1 MGFTVISMKARRCI
15 LLAIVCL
22 CGVPAAVGADVIVLM
37 NGVRV
42 VGTVVD
48 ATRTAVVVKVGGSE
62 VRIRP
67 DRVRSITFGDQAP
80 VAAAKPEPVPAS
92 EPARSQQAAVTFT
105 TIPSAPPRPPRPL
118 SEQVRAALAALDKL
132 QTATESALAPADY
145 TARVAEVRRVVEQ
158 ALDAGAEESD
168 VRSAI
173 AAAVDYH
180 ALAALAGTIYER
192 RGDLAVIGRD
202 AVVTEC
208 RALGEQITR
217 EAEQLKLNPSNPA
230 LIGLLTATEGAM
242 SLRVC
247 AGEKIA
253 EAEALAKAPR

>member
-1 MGFTVISMKARRCI
+1 MKARRCI
-15 LLAIVCL
+15 LFAIVCF
-22 CGVPAAVGADVIVLM
+22 CGVPPAVGADVIELM

-42 VGTVVD
+42 VGTVMD
-48 ATRTAVVVKVGGSE
+48 ATRTAVVVKVGGNE

-67 DRVRSITFGDQAP
+67 DRVRSITFGDEAP
-80 VAAAKPEPVPAS
+80 VAAAKPESIPAS
-92 EPARSQQAAVTFT
+92 EPAQSHQAAVTFT

-118 SEQVRAALAALDKL
+118 SAHVRAALAALDKL

-145 TARVAEVRRVVEQ
+145 TARVAEVRREVEQ
-158 ALDAGAEESD
+158 ALGAGADDAD
-168 VRSAI
+168 VRGAI

-192 RGDLAVIGRD
+192 RGDLEVIGRD

-208 RALGEQITR
+208 RALSEQITR
-217 EAEQLKLNPSNPA
+217 EAAQLKLNPSNPA
-230 LIGLLTATEGAM
+230 LIGLLTATEGATP
-242 SLRVC
+242 LRAC

-253 EAEALAKAPR
+253 EAESLAKAPR

>member
-1 MGFTVISMKARRCI
+1 MKVLCRI
-15 LLAIVCL
+15 LLAIACL
-22 CGVPAAVGADVIVLM
+22 GGVPATVGADVIELM

-42 VGTVVD
+42 VGTVMD
-48 ATRTAVVVKVGGSE
+48 ATRTAVVVKVGGNE

-80 VAAAKPEPVPAS
+80 VGAANPESVPAP
-92 EPARSQQAAVTFT
+92 EPARSHQAAVTFT

-118 SEQVRAALAALDKL
+118 SAQVRTAFAALDKL

-145 TARVAEVRRVVEQ
+145 TARVSEVRREVEQ
-158 ALDAGAEESD
+158 ALSTGDDDAD
-168 VRSAI
+168 VRSAM

-192 RGDLAVIGRD
+192 RGDLEVIGRD

-208 RALGEQITR
+208 RALSEQITR
-217 EAEQLKLNPSNPA
+217 EAEQLKLNPSSPA
-230 LIGLLTATEGAM
+230 LIGLLTATEGATP
-242 SLRVC
+242 LRAC
-247 AGEKIA
+247 AGDKIA
-253 EAEALAKAPR
+253 EAESLAKAPR

>member
-1 MGFTVISMKARRCI
+1 MKVLCRI

-22 CGVPAAVGADVIVLM
+22 CGVPTTVGADVIELM
-37 NGVRV
+37 NGVRI
-42 VGTVVD
+42 VGTVMD
-48 ATRTAVVVKVGGSE
+48 ATRTAVVVKVGGNE

-80 VAAAKPEPVPAS
+80 VAGATPESVPAPS
-92 EPARSQQAAVTFT
+92 HQSAVTFT
-105 TIPSAPPRPPRPL
+105 TMPSAPPRPL
-118 SEQVRAALAALDKL
+118 SAPVRAALAALDKL

-145 TARVAEVRRVVEQ
+145 TARVTEVRREVEQ
-158 ALDAGAEESD
+158 ALGAGADDAD

-192 RGDLAVIGRD
+192 RGDLEVIGRD

-208 RALGEQITR
+208 RALSEKITR

-230 LIGLLTATEGAM
+230 LIGLLTATEGATP
-242 SLRVC
+242 LRAC

-253 EAEALAKAPR
+253 EAESLAKAPR